1 MRTLARMMVAPAHDP
16 KRDGPNVWFCS
27 LLLSTAKS
35 TTQHFNF
42 GKCKASGTKKILDK
56 LVEVS
61 NQIHTAT
68 AIPVLDQS
76 GFSFASELT
85 DKTNELLS
93 ANWNVITG
101 TGCCQ
106 MGRPTYNPV
115 EI

>member
-1 MRTLARMMVAPAHDP
+1 MVQTFGSVP
-16 KRDGPNVWFCS
+16 CSS
-27 LLLSTAKS
+27 LLQSLPRNTLILGNAK
-35 TTQHFNF
+35 Q
-42 GKCKASGTKKILDK
+42 AEQKKILDK

-93 ANWNVITG
+93 GNWNVITG